1 MSTVTPATCIEY
13 GYSSLETTAADQ
25 NLVPQSSPHLPL
37 SDIPGPSTD
46 WYPCLPPPPGAQQYS
61 TVYYQSMDPLDPTL
75 PPPQPKKLK
84 ATEAKTAASHPELI
98 ERDHSRLGAQTVA
111 WVNRE
116 IPVCPVLAKRHKEQC
131 SPSTTESSDLGFFST
146 PIPDKQDIQGPLYPP
161 LLQVSMPA
169 PPEVSIIM

>member
-1 MSTVTPATCIEY
+1 VSTVTPATCIEY
-13 GYSSLETTAADQ
+13 DYSSLETTAVDQ

-116 IPVCPVLAKRHKEQC
+116 IPVCPVLAKRHNEQC

-146 PIPDKQDIQGPLYPP
+146 PIPDKQDIQG
-161 LLQVSMPA
+161 
-169 PPEVSIIM
+169 